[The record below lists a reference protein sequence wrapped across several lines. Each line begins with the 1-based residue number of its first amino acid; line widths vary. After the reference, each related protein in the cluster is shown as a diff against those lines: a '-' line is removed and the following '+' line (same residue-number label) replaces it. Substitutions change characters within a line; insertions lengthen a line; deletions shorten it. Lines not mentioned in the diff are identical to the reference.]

1 MTIPEETVLDFAA
14 ALFPSVWAL
23 ELLLVLKRDAA
34 RAWWANELI
43 QELRSSQGVV
53 TDALAS
59 LLAAGLI
66 VEQEPGQYRYHAA
79 SADLDEMV
87 SALQKIYAMKPA
99 AVIRAIVSTPNR
111 KLRLLSD
118 AFKFKE

>member
-14 ALFPSVWAL
+14 AVFPSVWAL
-23 ELLLVLKRDAA
+23 ELLLVLKRNGA

-99 AVIRAIVSTPNR
+99 VVIRAIVSTPNR